1 MCAGVSRNATVYKPD
16 RTDAPLP
23 GRLRH
28 LASPTAVV
36 DEGSG
41 RNARAV
47 TLYHDSERPSL
58 LDPGRRVAL
67 SARGSLHRTLLADMV
82 SHMKTTVEM
91 SSLVLAEARR
101 VAAREGTTL
110 RALIEEGLRQVLEE
124 RKLNGRK
131 NEKKF
136 RLRDGSFRGDGLCSE
151 VADGSWERIRDLVY
165 EGHGA

>member
-1 MCAGVSRNATVYKPD
+1 
-16 RTDAPLP
+16 
-23 GRLRH
+23 
-28 LASPTAVV
+28 
-36 DEGSG
+36 
-41 RNARAV
+41 
-47 TLYHDSERPSL
+47 
-58 LDPGRRVAL
+58 
-67 SARGSLHRTLLADMV
+67 MV
-82 SHMKTTVEM
+82 SHMKTTVEI
-91 SSLVLAEARR
+91 SNLVLAQARR

-110 RALIEEGLRQVLEE
+110 RALIEEGLRQVLED